1 MATKKSSKAKGGWT
15 SETLAEYEQS
25 KALVW
30 RAQRSVSPEGKTFV
44 GVRKYIIKA
53 DGTDM
58 HTQAGFNIPED
69 EGSPELLKALAS
81 LLANTKWSKGK
92 AKAAAEEDSAPRK
105 KYVIK
110 KGPKYLITARLDEDG
125 KIKVKTTT
133 EVSEAK
139 VFVTQAAA
147 RHYGAVTV
155 LSDDLGWGV
164 VPAPK
169 EE

>member
-1 MATKKSSKAKGGWT
+1 MATKKAAKGAWT
-15 SETLAEYEQS
+15 SVTLAEYAQS
-25 KALVW
+25 KAIVW
-30 RAQRSVSPEGKTFV
+30 RAQRSTSPDGKVFV
-44 GVRKYIIKA
+44 GVRKYIVKA

-81 LLANTKWSKGK
+81 LLADTKWSKGK
-92 AKAAAEEDSAPRK
+92 AKAAEAEPDEAPRK

-110 KGPKYLITARLDEDG
+110 KGPKFLIAARVDDEG
-125 KIKVKTTT
+125 AIKVKTTT

-139 VFVTQAAA
+139 IFVTQAAA
-147 RHYGAVTV
+147 RHYGADNV

-164 VPAPK
+164 VPFPK
-169 EE
+169 EQ

>member
-1 MATKKSSKAKGGWT
+1 MATKKSSKAKGAWT
-15 SETLAEYEQS
+15 SETLGEYAQS

-30 RAQRSVSPEGKTFV
+30 RAQRSTSPEGNTFV

-81 LLANTKWSKGK
+81 LLADTKWGKGK
-92 AKAAAEEDSAPRK
+92 AKPVSVDELPRK

-110 KGPKYLITARLDEDG
+110 KGSKYLIAARLDEDD

-133 EVSEAK
+133 EISEAK
-139 VFVTQAAA
+139 IFVTQAAA
-147 RHYGAVTV
+147 RHYGADTV

-164 VPAPK
+164 VPVPK